1 MKVYNNFKNMHIYS
15 SSKKIAILILALL
28 VLFFTS
34 LIFAK
39 EPNIE
44 DKLTVLQKEARLYRD
59 QGLAYQRNGDLEG
72 ALSFYQKAV
81 ELDPSFAVAFND
93 LGVIFE
99 AKGQTDRAEESY
111 LRAIAIDPTYLS
123 VYTNLALL
131 YENKRELEKAAAF
144 WKKRAELG
152 SPDDSWT
159 KNARERAGEI
169 GLILSKTPMQ
179 DLKEKEILRLT
190 EKMSKPRTQFSRD
203 DLGLARMHFAKAE
216 ECFLKRD
223 YATAIKEALD
233 AQQFDPTNEEIE
245 KFIEK
250 VQLRALSE

>member
-1 MKVYNNFKNMHIYS
+1 MSLKKNTGFFIFLLA
-15 SSKKIAILILALL
+15 AILAAFSFQSPIYAA
-28 VLFFTS
+28 S
-34 LIFAK
+34 LSDQAK
-39 EPNIE
+39 E
-44 DKLTVLQKEARLYRD
+44 YRD
-59 QGLAYQRNGDLEG
+59 KGYAAQLSGDIDAAAE
-72 ALSFYQKAV
+72 FYTKAIS
-81 ELDPSFAVAFND
+81 LDPSLAAAYND

-99 AKGQTDRAEESY
+99 MRGDVDRAEENY
-111 LRAIAIDPTYLS
+111 LRAISIDPVYLNA
-123 VYTNLALL
+123 YTNLALL
-131 YENKRELEKAAAF
+131 YENKRDLEKAKAF

-152 SPDDSWT
+152 YSDDPWV
-159 KNARERAGEI
+159 KKANERAEEI
-169 GLILSKTPMQ
+169 SLILSKTPMQ

>member
-1 MKVYNNFKNMHIYS
+1 MHIYS
-15 SSKKIAILILALL
+15 FSKKIAILML
-28 VLFFTS
+28 VLFSTS

-39 EPNIE
+39 EPSPQEKLIE
-44 DKLTVLQKEARLYRD
+44 LQKQARLYHD
-59 QGLAYQRNGDLEG
+59 QGLAYQRNGDLDG
-72 ALSFYQKAV
+72 ALSFYQKAI
-81 ELDPSFAVAFND
+81 ELEPSFAEVFND
-93 LGVIFE
+93 IGVIVE
-99 AKGQTDRAEESY
+99 AKGQIDRAEENY
-111 LRAIAIDPTYLS
+111 LKAIAIDPTYLS
-123 VYTNLALL
+123 TYTNLALL
-131 YENKRELEKAAAF
+131 YESKRDLEKASYF

-152 SPDDSWT
+152 PPDDSWT
-159 KNARERAGEI
+159 KKAKERADEI
-169 GLILSKTPMQ
+169 DLILSKTPMR

-190 EKMSKPRTQFSRD
+190 NKMSKPITPFTRD
-203 DLGLARMHFAKAE
+203 DLGLAHMHFAKAE

>member
-1 MKVYNNFKNMHIYS
+1 MKEYNNLKNMHIYS
-15 SSKKIAILILALL
+15 FSKKIVILILALL
-28 VLFFTS
+28 ALFSTS

-39 EPNIE
+39 EPNSE
-44 DKLTVLQKEARLYRD
+44 DKLTVLQKEARIYRD
-59 QGLAYQRNGDLEG
+59 QGLACQRNADLVG

-93 LGVIFE
+93 IGVVSE
-99 AKGQTDRAEESY
+99 ARGQIDMAEENY
-111 LRAIAIDPTYLS
+111 LKAISIDPGYLS
-123 VYTNLALL
+123 AYTNLALL
-131 YENKRELEKAAAF
+131 YENQRELKKAAQF

-152 SPDDSWT
+152 SPDDPWT
-159 KNARERAGEI
+159 KNARERAEEI
-169 GLILSKTPMQ
+169 SLILSKTPMQ

-190 EKMSKPRTQFSRD
+190 EKMSKPRTPFTRD
-203 DLGLARMHFAKAE
+203 DLGLARMHFAKAG